1 MGERLMT
8 QEKTS
13 LHGLNG
19 VLTGG
24 LLIGFSGIFT
34 KWAEQGGVGNLG
46 VGFYRML
53 FALPFIYLLG
63 LKDPYPEVK
72 TSYRW
77 AWLAGAIFAV
87 DLSIWHASLHYTTA
101 ANSTLLIG
109 LAPCWVMLIEF
120 FVKGK
125 RPHALAFMGI
135 VFAFTGAALLAF
147 SKGARFGLGYGEI
160 LASVA
165 SMAYAVFMLTMN
177 ETRKFLSARR
187 ALLHV
192 SLSSMVVFGAIG
204 LLLGESFTTFTPH
217 AWKSLLGLGLVVQFL
232 GWWAISWGMGHI
244 SSALSSI
251 GLLIQ
256 PLATIVIGWWL
267 LGEKLKPLHA
277 LGAVFILLGIALGS
291 RAPQKDASIPTRE

>member
-1 MGERLMT
+1 MT
-8 QEKTS
+8 TSQTS
-13 LHGLNG
+13 LQGLKG

-63 LKDPYPEVK
+63 LKDPHPTHR
-72 TSYRW
+72 TSYGW
-77 AWLAGAIFAV
+77 AWLGGAIFAV

-120 FVKGK
+120 FFKGQ
-125 RPHALAFMGI
+125 RPHRLAFLGI
-135 VFAFTGAALLAF
+135 LFAFTGATLLAI

-165 SMAYAVFMLTMN
+165 SMAYAMFMLTMN
-177 ETRKFLSARR
+177 ETRKYLSARR

-192 SLSSMVVFGAIG
+192 SLSSMLVFGGIG
-204 LLLGESFTTFTPH
+204 WFLGESFTAFTPQ
-217 AWKSLLGLGLVVQFL
+217 AWNALLGLGIIVQFL

-244 SSALSSI
+244 TSSLSSI

-267 LGEKLKPLHA
+267 LDETLKPLHA
-277 LGAVFILLGIALGS
+277 VGAVFILLGIALGS
-291 RAPQKDASIPTRE
+291 RAPQPDASKSTRE